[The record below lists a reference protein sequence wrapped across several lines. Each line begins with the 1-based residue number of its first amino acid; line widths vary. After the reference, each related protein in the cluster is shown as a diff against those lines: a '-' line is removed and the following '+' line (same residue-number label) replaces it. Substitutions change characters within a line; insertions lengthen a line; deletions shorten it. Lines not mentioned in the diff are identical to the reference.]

1 LLRVD
6 EEKNETDVGAGF
18 TSLWTPLCR
27 EKAAC
32 RVRLALL
39 MEQRKADKN
48 EATRHTKEQ
57 HHASIFM
64 LLECN

>member
-6 EEKNETDVGAGF
+6 EEKNEADVGAGF

-48 EATRHTKEQ
+48 EATRHMKEQ
-57 HHASIFM
+57 HQASIFM
-64 LLECN
+64 LVECN